1 MRTKTFK
8 AVLLI
13 PVVLGAM
20 YITLLLAARPAPE
33 HPFFASLEKRPLV
46 IAHRGGAGLWPENTL
61 VGFHAASEMGVD
73 ILEMD
78 IHSTRDGV
86 LVVIHDEKVERTTD
100 GFGDISAMTLEQVKQ
115 LDAGYGW
122 TSDEGLS
129 FPFRGQGLEIPT
141 LEEVFNE
148 LPGVHMNIEIKQ
160 AEFSIVEP
168 FCDLIREHQMQERV
182 LVASFDA
189 GVLAG
194 FRRACPE
201 VATSASGSEV
211 RVLYILSQARLGSLY
226 LPPAQVLQVPEYSG
240 GTYVLDAR
248 LVKAAQAKNVQV
260 HAWTINEITDMH
272 RFIQAGLDGLITD
285 YPDRLLALLNR

>member
-1 MRTKTFK
+1 MRAKTFK

-13 PVVLGAM
+13 PAVLGAM
-20 YITLLLAARPAPE
+20 YIILLLAARPAPE

-46 IAHRGGAGLWPENTL
+46 ITHRGGAGLWPENTL

-78 IHSTRDGV
+78 IHSTLDGV
-86 LVVIHDEKVERTTD
+86 LVVIHDETVERTT
-100 GFGDISAMTLEQVKQ
+100 GGSGDIAAMTLEQVKQ
-115 LDAGYGW
+115 LDAGFSW
-122 TSDEGLS
+122 TSDDGLS
-129 FPFRGQGLEIPT
+129 FPFRGQGLEVPT

-168 FCDLIREHQMQERV
+168 FCDLIREHGMQERV

-189 GVLAG
+189 GVLAD

-211 RVLYILSQARLGSLY
+211 RVLYILSQARLGSFY

-240 GTYVLDAR
+240 STYVLNAR

-260 HAWTINEITDMH
+260 HAWTINEVTDM
-272 RFIQAGLDGLITD
+272 RRLVQAGLDGLITD

>member
-1 MRTKTFK
+1 MRAKTFK

-20 YITLLLAARPAPE
+20 YIILLLAARPAPE

-78 IHSTRDGV
+78 IHSTLDGV
-86 LVVIHDEKVERTTD
+86 LVVIHDETVERTT
-100 GFGDISAMTLEQVKQ
+100 GGSGDIAAMTLEQVKQ
-115 LDAGYGW
+115 LDAGFSW
-122 TSDEGLS
+122 TSDDGLS
-129 FPFRGQGLEIPT
+129 FPFRGQGLEVPT

-168 FCDLIREHQMQERV
+168 FCHLIREHGMQERV

-189 GVLAG
+189 GVLAD

-211 RVLYILSQARLGSLY
+211 RVLYILSQARLGTFY

-240 GTYVLDAR
+240 STYVLDAR
-248 LVKAAQAKNVQV
+248 FVKAAQAKNVQV
-260 HAWTINEITDMH
+260 HAWTINEVTDMR
-272 RFIQAGLDGLITD
+272 RFVQSGLDGLITD